1 MSLKKNDLWD
11 KIVNIFFK
19 KNSGANTNS
28 EDENLSLAL
37 WVGTHKVFYSSQTK
51 SPFNEKEVMSIWWMA
66 LQYISFKASYGFS
79 PERTDICQGDW
90 TLQDGKKQRLFKRY

>member
-1 MSLKKNDLWD
+1 MTYEIRLWTY
-11 KIVNIFFK
+11 FFK

-37 WVGTHKVFYSSQTK
+37 WVGIHKVFYSSQTK
-51 SPFNEKEVMSIWWMA
+51 SPFNEKEAMSIWWMA

-90 TLQDGKKQRLFKRY
+90 TLQDSKKQRLFKRY